1 MPSAAPVSRS
11 PPSYHDQLQMIR
23 RLLPYGEA
31 ARLLECQDLDDS
43 QRMLYWL
50 HEQQRPEIAEVI
62 PGARTLLLRLNS
74 PLPAALVRTMI
85 DIQPPPVPEA
95 DAALVIIDVQYDGPD
110 LEAVAD
116 QLQLGIDELIKHHT
130 DQEWTVAFC
139 GFAPGFGYLAPTRQ
153 SLPVPR
159 RSTPRTRVPAGSV
172 ALADQWSAVY
182 PTASPGGW
190 QLIGSADVQL
200 FDVSREQPALLSPGS
215 RVRFRRRDP

>member
-1 MPSAAPVSRS
+1 
-11 PPSYHDQLQMIR
+11 MIR
-23 RLLPYGEA
+23 QVLPYGDA

-43 QRMLYWL
+43 QRMLHWL
-50 HEQQRPEIAEVI
+50 QEQQRPEIAEIV

-74 PLPAALVRTMI
+74 PLPADLVGAMI
-85 DIQPPPVPEA
+85 DIQLPPVPAATA
-95 DAALVIIDVQYDGPD
+95 DLVIIDVSYDGAD

-116 QLQLGIDELIKHHT
+116 RLHLGIDELIKHHT
-130 DQEWTVAFC
+130 GQEWTVAFC

-153 SLPVPR
+153 ALPVPR

-190 QLIGSADVQL
+190 QLIGSTDIQL
-200 FDVSREQPALLSPGS
+200 FDVTRDQPALLAPGT
-215 RVRFRRRDP
+215 RVRFRQRDS